1 MSGIFPDHAYGP
13 EPIKTCYWA
22 ETVPDW
28 RFDCPPLQGDALADV
43 AVIGGGFTG
52 LSAALHLARAGVDT
66 LLLESQFPGFGA
78 TGRNGG
84 FCCLGGINLDDEG
97 LARAVGE
104 AGRREWRVVEK
115 RAVELV
121 ADILRQENIDA
132 DTHSKGETKLAH
144 SPKAMRGLE
153 HHAAHIQADYGVA
166 PVLHD
171 TAELTALGMAGPFHG
186 GLTLPI
192 GFALNPR
199 KYALGL
205 MQAAQGQGARVHG
218 YSPVVSV
225 TQEQS
230 LFRLKTPLG
239 HVLARRVI
247 FAMNGYAPD
256 HLSPWIG
263 GRFLPAQSSVLVTRP
278 LTPQEQADA
287 GWTSAQ
293 MAYDTRN
300 LLHYFRL
307 MPDGRMLFGRRGGV
321 NSSPTADAKVMQDTR
336 AHFDAMFP
344 ALSHVETPHGW
355 HGFVALNR
363 SGLPYV
369 GPVPDMPD
377 AFAGFGYHGNGVAM
391 GSYAGALLADLA
403 RGAVPQHT
411 YPAAMQQPP
420 PRFPLGRHR
429 RALLPLGYIQL
440 GLADYFG

>member
-1 MSGIFPDHAYGP
+1 MIHAFPDHAYGP
-13 EPIKTCYWA
+13 SPIKSCFWA

-28 RFDCPPLQGDALADV
+28 QFDCPPLTTDTRTEV
-43 AVIGGGFTG
+43 AIVGGGFTG

-66 LLLESQFPGFGA
+66 VLLDAQFPGFGA
-78 TGRNGG
+78 SGRNGG
-84 FCCLGGINLDDEG
+84 FCCLGGINLDDDG
-97 LARAVGE
+97 LTRAVGV
-104 AGRREWRVVEK
+104 AGRREWRRVE
-115 RAVELV
+115 RAAVDLV
-121 ADILRQENIDA
+121 ADLLAQENINA
-132 DTHSKGETKLAH
+132 DTHSNGETMLAH
-144 SPKAMRGLE
+144 SPKAMRRLE
-153 HHAAHIQADYGVA
+153 RHVDDIRANYGVD
-166 PVLHD
+166 PTLHD
-171 TAELTALGMAGPFHG
+171 ASELGALGMAGPFHG
-186 GLTLPI
+186 GLTVPI

-205 MQAAQGQGARVHG
+205 MRAAQGAGARVHG
-218 YSPVVSV
+218 YSPV
-225 TQEQS
+225 QRIGKEQS
-230 LFRLKTPLG
+230 LFRLETPQG
-239 HVLARRVI
+239 RVLAQKVI

-256 HLSPWIG
+256 DLSPWLA

-321 NSSPTADAKVMQDTR
+321 NSSPTADARVMADTR

-344 ALSHVETPHGW
+344 ALSHVETPYGW

-363 SGLPYV
+363 AGLPYV
-369 GPVPDMPD
+369 GPVPGMPG
-377 AFAGFGYHGNGVAM
+377 AYAGFGYHGNGVAM
-391 GSYAGALLADLA
+391 GTYAGALLADLA
-403 RGAVPQHT
+403 RSAAPKRIH
-411 YPAAMQQPP
+411 PAAMQQIP

-429 RALLPLGYIQL
+429 RLLLPLGYIQL